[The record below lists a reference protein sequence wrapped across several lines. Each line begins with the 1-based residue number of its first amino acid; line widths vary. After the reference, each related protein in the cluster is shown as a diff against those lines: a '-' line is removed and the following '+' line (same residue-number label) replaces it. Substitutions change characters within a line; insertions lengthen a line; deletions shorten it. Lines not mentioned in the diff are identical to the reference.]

1 MNEPEQTTQKDLQL
15 TVPVKPPEP
24 TKKPSQQQRFEDLI
38 GRAKLTNH
46 EVSEVAR
53 VLANRL
59 AALSEND
66 AKQYAIFKDLGPRL
80 DRLERAVFDTVG
92 KDGTPQSGIARSLRD
107 TQITIGTMQRNLTE
121 VHLHNQAMRQ
131 LVPWLVKQMTL
142 SLVAAD
148 LGESGH
154 PMPKHEE
161 INTQYELFLTEL
173 VAAGEKAVEYQKTIE
188 QVARESRNCHNCVSW
203 KNVLLEGQDVGCQ
216 RKFVQVR
223 CQKCLFLVPKPV
235 RPMAITDKCPKCQ
248 TALIRES
255 DTIPVTN
262 YCATYQ
268 PSMSSIRQGCLDK
281 GVPKEIVDTVFP
293 EVTPDAPSQE
303 ATPA

>member
-1 MNEPEQTTQKDLQL
+1 MNDPEQTTKNDLKL
-15 TVPVKPPEP
+15 IVPTNHPEP

-46 EVSEVAR
+46 EVSEIAR
-53 VLANRL
+53 VLANRIS
-59 AALSEND
+59 ALSEND
-66 AKQYAIFKDLGPRL
+66 AKQYTIFKELGPRM

-92 KDGTPQSGIARSLRD
+92 KDGTPQPGLARSLRD
-107 TQITIGTMQRNLTE
+107 TQLTIGTMQRNLTE

-131 LVPWLVKQMTL
+131 LVPWLTSRVTA
-142 SLVAAD
+142 LVMGTD
-148 LGESGH
+148 QLMRGY
-154 PMPKHEE
+154 PLPTMPE
-161 INTQYELFLTEL
+161 INQVYEGFLKDL

-203 KNVLLEGQDVGCQ
+203 KNVVMEGQEAGCQ

-235 RPMAITDKCPKCQ
+235 TPMAILDKCPKCQ

-268 PSMSSIRQGCLDK
+268 PSMSMIRQGCLDK
-281 GVPKEIVDTVFP
+281 GIPKEIVDTVFP
-293 EVTPDAPSQE
+293 EVTPAAPEE
-303 ATPA
+303 ATST